1 MRLIFGAISLLIA
14 LIAFGLLVKSQLAAR
29 FVAPMPLA
37 GKVSVTSGE
46 PLQTETAPP
55 DQRRQIQKIQD
66 QIQQSLDASAQ
77 RVDRSAGE
85 QP

>member
-14 LIAFGLLVKSQLAAR
+14 LVVSGFLVKSQLAVR
-29 FVAPMPLA
+29 FAAQLPLV

-46 PLQTETAPP
+46 PLQTDTAPLA
-55 DQRRQIQKIQD
+55 QRRQIQKIQD
-66 QIQQSLDASAQ
+66 QVQQSLDASAQ